1 MKKHLD
7 ICHLSGQLGIHTHQ
21 LQAWL
26 SLSGLTPS
34 DQQNKPD
41 QRSERVTSPYRLAAS
56 TSLSLAP
63 FSRPSIRY
71 RGRFSS
77 KGSHRLSRTLGCMQ
91 HINKL

>member
-7 ICHLSGQLGIHTHQ
+7 ICHMSGQLGIHPHQ

-26 SLSGLTPS
+26 SLNGLTAS
-34 DQQNKPD
+34 DQQYKPD
-41 QRSERVTSPYRLAAS
+41 QRSERVTSPYRLAAP

-63 FSRPSIRY
+63 SSRPSVRY

-77 KGSHRLSRTLGCMQ
+77 TGSHRLSRSLGCMQ
-91 HINKL
+91 HINKR